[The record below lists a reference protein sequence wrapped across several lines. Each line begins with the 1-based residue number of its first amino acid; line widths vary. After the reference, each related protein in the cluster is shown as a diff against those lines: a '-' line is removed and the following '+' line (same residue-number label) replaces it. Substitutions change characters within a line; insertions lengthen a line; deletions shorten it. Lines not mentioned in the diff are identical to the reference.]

1 MINTALRLP
10 ASEIEA
16 LLQGRIIAV
25 MPNKFITLGREFAL
39 CPTDASINLLPVEQ
53 YYRPSFLPIAQSAFT
68 QLNSEGVLI
77 QPQQM
82 NLLPDEEQLKLPLLA
97 YKTAFIKA
105 WARCEMCQILNNA
118 ESLAYLSQLTIWTK
132 EGLQEI
138 LTQRQNIF
146 LVYLRVYQLPK
157 SIEIVVNSNSQFIP
171 VPQFINVTDTKPILN
186 DRTFAQRKRQLEKL
200 EPPLHPELEE
210 LQSAIASLTISQPAA
225 KQLDEDIKVFLGW
238 SSDKLIKQPDPN
250 LAWINDIAKLGD
262 RSIELEEKKT
272 NYQAG
277 TDFENVV
284 RDSLELLGFTI
295 DYAHK
300 GGAGGLDL
308 FCSKPYPLFGECK
321 AGRKIPNDTA
331 VQLLNLGML
340 RRPDLFNQ
348 AAKLIIGPGEPT
360 PQLQEAAKIQ
370 GMAIIKPETLQK
382 LVKLQSN
389 HHNSV
394 DLFKLKE
401 YLKAGQSDEE
411 VEKYID
417 QVYTEITLRSQMITA
432 VKELSEQDNE
442 SSKAT
447 HQSFTVTEI
456 RVHYNATHNPRLND
470 EVVHD
475 LLIELSSPLTGYL
488 GRIKGS
494 DCKSDRFYFLR
505 DLPIN

>member
-1 MINTALRLP
+1 MSESLLIDQAICLP
-10 ASEIEA
+10 AQEVEA
-16 LLQGRIIAV
+16 LIQGRTIAIIAR
-25 MPNKFITLGREFAL
+25 MFIDPGRQFAL
-39 CPTDASINLLPVEQ
+39 YPTNYSTLPLPLERYYNANLKQ
-53 YYRPSFLPIAQSAFT
+53 IAVNNAVKI
-68 QLNSEGVLI
+68 NSERVLI
-77 QPQQM
+77 
-82 NLLPDEEQLKLPLLA
+82 KV
-97 YKTAFIKA
+97 
-105 WARCEMCQILNNA
+105 WAKCELCQVLDDTETLDIL
-118 ESLAYLSQLTIWTK
+118 SKSTIWSTEALK
-132 EGLQEI
+132 EI
-138 LTQRQNIF
+138 LLQHHYIF
-146 LVYLRVYQLPK
+146 LAYLRVYELDELIEV
-157 SIEIVVNSNSQFIP
+157 SINSTSQFIALSQSATVIEANP
-171 VPQFINVTDTKPILN
+171 VIN

-210 LQSAIASLTISQPAA
+210 LQSAIASLSISQPAA
-225 KQLDEDIKVFLGW
+225 KQLDDDLKVFLGW
-238 SSDKLIKQPDPN
+238 SSDKLITQPDSN

-262 RSIELEEKKT
+262 RTIELEEKKT

-360 PQLQEAAKIQ
+360 TQLQDAAKIQ

-389 HHNSV
+389 HRNSV

-417 QVYTEITLRSQMITA
+417 QVYTDISLRSQIITA

-442 SSKAT
+442 TSKPI
-447 HQSFTVTEI
+447 HPSLTVTEI

-494 DCKSDRFYFLR
+494 DWNSDRFYFLR
-505 DLPIN
+505 DLLIN

>member
-1 MINTALRLP
+1 MNQQFSLPTALCLSVP
-10 ASEIEA
+10 DIEA
-16 LLQGRIIAV
+16 LIQGRTIAAL
-25 MPNKFITLGREFAL
+25 PRIFIRPGQRFAL
-39 CPTDASINLLPVEQ
+39 YPADSSV
-53 YYRPSFLPIAQSAFT
+53 S
-68 QLNSEGVLI
+68 
-77 QPQQM
+77 
-82 NLLPDEEQLKLPLLA
+82 
-97 YKTAFIKA
+97 IKA
-105 WARCEMCQILNNA
+105 WAKCELCQILD
-118 ESLAYLSQLTIWTK
+118 ETKPLDILSKLTIWTPK
-132 EGLQEI
+132 VLKEI
-138 LTQRQNIF
+138 LQKQQYLF
-146 LVYLRVYQLPK
+146 LAYLRVYQLPQLQ
-157 SIEIVVNSNSQFIP
+157 EISVNPNIQEKLGKFVSLPNSLTVSEAKP
-171 VPQFINVTDTKPILN
+171 VLN

-210 LQSAIASLTISQPAA
+210 LQSAIASLAISQPAA
-225 KQLDEDIKVFLGW
+225 KQLDDDIKVFLGW
-238 SSDKLIKQPDPN
+238 SSGKLIKQPDAN

-262 RSIELEEKKT
+262 RSIEQDDKKT

-360 PQLQEAAKIQ
+360 TQLQDAAKIQ

-389 HHNSV
+389 HRNSV

-411 VEKYID
+411 VDKYID
-417 QVYTEITLRSQMITA
+417 QVYTEMSLRSQMITA

-442 SSKAT
+442 TSKVT
-447 HQSFTVTEI
+447 HPSFTVTEI

-470 EVVHD
+470 ELVHD

-494 DCKSDRFYFLR
+494 DWKSDRFYFLR
-505 DLPIN
+505 DLLVN

>member
-1 MINTALRLP
+1 MNQQFSIPTALCLP
-10 ASEIEA
+10 VPDIEA
-16 LLQGRIIAV
+16 LIHGRTIAALPK
-25 MPNKFITLGREFAL
+25 MFIRPGQRFAL
-39 CPTDASINLLPVEQ
+39 YPADS
-53 YYRPSFLPIAQSAFT
+53 SGS
-68 QLNSEGVLI
+68 
-77 QPQQM
+77 
-82 NLLPDEEQLKLPLLA
+82 
-97 YKTAFIKA
+97 IKA
-105 WARCEMCQILNNA
+105 WAKCELCQILD
-118 ESLAYLSQLTIWTK
+118 ETKPLDILSKLTIWTPK
-132 EGLQEI
+132 VLKEI
-138 LTQRQNIF
+138 LQKQQYLF
-146 LVYLRVYQLPK
+146 LAYLRVYQLPQLQ
-157 SIEIVVNSNSQFIP
+157 EISVNPNIQEKLGKFVSLLNSLTVSEANP
-171 VPQFINVTDTKPILN
+171 VIN

-200 EPPLHPELEE
+200 EPPLHHELEE
-210 LQSAIASLTISQPAA
+210 LQSAIASLSISQPAA
-225 KQLDEDIKVFLGW
+225 KLLDDDIKVFLGW
-238 SSDKLIKQPDPN
+238 SSGKLIKQPNPD

-262 RSIELEEKKT
+262 RSIELEEKKS

-360 PQLQEAAKIQ
+360 TQLQDAAKIQ
-370 GMAIIKPETLQK
+370 GMAIINPETLEK

-389 HHNSV
+389 HRNSV

-417 QVYTEITLRSQMITA
+417 QVYKEMSLRSQIITA
-432 VKELSEQDNE
+432 VKQLSEQDNE
-442 SSKAT
+442 TAKAT
-447 HQSFTVTEI
+447 HPSFTVTEI

-494 DCKSDRFYFLR
+494 DWNGNHFYFLR
-505 DLPIN
+505 DLAIN

>member
-1 MINTALRLP
+1 MSNSVVINTAICLP
-10 ASEIEA
+10 APDVEA
-16 LLQGRIIAV
+16 LIQGRAIVAMCKNYIV
-25 MPNKFITLGREFAL
+25 PERRFAL
-39 CPTDASINLLPVEQ
+39 YPIDSSINVLPVEQ
-53 YYRPSFLPIAQSAFT
+53 YYHSSFLANA
-68 QLNSEGVLI
+68 
-77 QPQQM
+77 
-82 NLLPDEEQLKLPLLA
+82 
-97 YKTAFIKA
+97 KTALAQVSAETISVKA
-105 WARCEMCQILNNA
+105 WVKCEKCEPLHNT
-118 ESLAYLSQLTIWTK
+118 ESISALSLLTIWTT
-132 EGLQEI
+132 EALQEV
-138 LTQRQNIF
+138 LRQRHNIF
-146 LVYLRVYQLPK
+146 LLYLRVYKLPK
-157 SIEIVVNSNSQFIP
+157 IITLSIEVNSQFIYLNEPLTICEAKP
-171 VPQFINVTDTKPILN
+171 VLR
-186 DRTFAQRKRQLEKL
+186 DRTFAQRKYQLENRQ
-200 EPPLHPELEE
+200 PPQHPELEE
-210 LQSAIASLTISQPAA
+210 LQSAIASLSISQPAA
-225 KQLDEDIKVFLGW
+225 KQLDDDIKIFLGW
-238 SSDKLIKQPDPN
+238 STDKLIKQPDPN

-308 FCSKPYPLFGECK
+308 FCSEPYPLFGECK

-389 HHNSV
+389 HRNSV

>member
-1 MINTALRLP
+1 MSQSVLLQTALFLP
-10 ASEIEA
+10 APEVEA
-16 LLQGRIIAV
+16 LIRGQIIVA
-25 MPNKFITLGREFAL
+25 MPRKFIHPGQRFAL
-39 CPTDASINLLPVEQ
+39 YPANVSINLLPNEQ
-53 YYRPSFLPIAQSAFT
+53 HYRSNFLPVVQNFIGNLST
-68 QLNSEGVLI
+68 ETVLI
-77 QPQQM
+77 KSWAKCELCQM
-82 NLLPDEEQLKLPLLA
+82 
-97 YKTAFIKA
+97 
-105 WARCEMCQILNNA
+105 LNA
-118 ESLAYLSQLTIWTK
+118 PESLEALSRLTIWTTEVFQQTLVQK
-132 EGLQEI
+132 PYIFLAFLRVHLLPEPQEI
-138 LTQRQNIF
+138 TVQHQSGHFLPLPNSLT
-146 LVYLRVYQLPK
+146 VSEAK
-157 SIEIVVNSNSQFIP
+157 P
-171 VPQFINVTDTKPILN
+171 VLN

-210 LQSAIASLTISQPAA
+210 LQSAIASLAISQPAA
-225 KQLDEDIKVFLGW
+225 KQLDDDIKVFLGW
-238 SSDKLIKQPDPN
+238 SSDKLIKQPDAN

-360 PQLQEAAKIQ
+360 TQLQDAAKIQ

-389 HHNSV
+389 HRNSV

-417 QVYTEITLRSQMITA
+417 QVYTDISLRSQIITA

-442 SSKAT
+442 TLKPI
-447 HQSFTVTEI
+447 HPSFTVTEI

-494 DCKSDRFYFLR
+494 DWNSDRFYFLR
-505 DLPIN
+505 DLLIN

>member
-1 MINTALRLP
+1 MSIIIINGIQIPAFDVEMLTIGKLIVVPFNQFQKEGKIFWLYPGQNLP
-10 ASEIEA
+10 Y
-16 LLQGRIIAV
+16 
-25 MPNKFITLGREFAL
+25 
-39 CPTDASINLLPVEQ
+39 NLSLEQ
-53 YYRPSFLPIAQSAFT
+53 YYQPEYLAKAKICSQQHTTYPIH
-68 QLNSEGVLI
+68 
-77 QPQQM
+77 
-82 NLLPDEEQLKLPLLA
+82 
-97 YKTAFIKA
+97 IKA
-105 WARCEMCQILNNA
+105 WARCELHWHINQDQKQLLPKIA
-118 ESLAYLSQLTIWTK
+118 ESTIWQLSAL
-132 EGLQEI
+132 EY
-138 LTQRQNIF
+138 IF
-146 LVYLRVYQLPK
+146 QQYQVLKLLILRVYHL
-157 SIEIVVNSNSQFIP
+157 STLSVVNTPVYPSAFYWNKPEDLINNASENDTAIVSNASFFRRKNLLLTGNLYPYTDIETLQF
-171 VPQFINVTDTKPILN
+171 QCE
-186 DRTFAQRKRQLEKL
+186 Q
-200 EPPLHPELEE
+200 
-210 LQSAIASLTISQPAA
+210 IARNNPDVQHFNY
-225 KQLDEDIKVFLGW
+225 DIKKFLGW
-238 SSDKLIKQPDPN
+238 TSEASSEKVDQNCD
-250 LAWINDIAKLGD
+250 WINDIASLGN
-262 RSIELEEKKT
+262 RSKEEDEEKT

-308 FCSKPYPLFGECK
+308 FCSEPYPLFGECK

-348 AAKLIIGPGEPT
+348 AVKLIIGPGEPT
-360 PQLQEAAKIQ
+360 TQLQDAAKIQ

-389 HHNSV
+389 HRNSV

-417 QVYTEITLRSQMITA
+417 QVYTEISLRSQMITA

-442 SSKAT
+442 TSKVT
-447 HQSFTVTEI
+447 HPSFTVTEI

-470 EVVHD
+470 ELVHD

-494 DCKSDRFYFLR
+494 DWKSDRFYFLR
-505 DLPIN
+505 DLLVN

>member
-1 MINTALRLP
+1 MSNLLLLNTALCLP
-10 ASEIEA
+10 SPDVEG
-16 LLQGRIIAV
+16 LLQGRIIIAL
-25 MPNKFITLGREFAL
+25 PRTFIQPGRSFAL
-39 CPTDASINLLPVEQ
+39 YPSATSINV
-53 YYRPSFLPIAQSAFT
+53 
-68 QLNSEGVLI
+68 
-77 QPQQM
+77 
-82 NLLPDEEQLKLPLLA
+82 LPDEKYYKSNLLTITQ
-97 YKTAFIKA
+97 KVIPPISSETVWIQSWGK
-105 WARCEMCQILNNA
+105 CELCQIVNHS
-118 ESLAYLSQLTIWTK
+118 ESLKALSQLNIWTTK
-132 EGLQEI
+132 GLQEI
-138 LTQRQNIF
+138 LLQRKHIF
-146 LVYLRVYQLPK
+146 LAYLRVYLLSQP
-157 SIEIVVNSNSQFIP
+157 IEISVNPQSQFIGLPDPLKVSVDLP
-171 VPQFINVTDTKPILN
+171 VLN
-186 DRTFAQRKRQLEKL
+186 DRTFTQRKRQLEKL
-200 EPPLHPELEE
+200 EPPLNPELEE
-210 LQSAIASLTISQPAA
+210 LQSAIASLAISQPAA
-225 KQLDEDIKVFLGW
+225 KQLDEEIKVFLGW
-238 SSDKLIKQPDPN
+238 SSEKLIKQPDPN
-250 LAWINDIAKLGD
+250 LAWIYDIAKLGD

-360 PQLQEAAKIQ
+360 PQLQDAAKIQ
-370 GMAIIKPETLQK
+370 GMSIIKPETLQK

-389 HHNSV
+389 HCNSV

-417 QVYTEITLRSQMITA
+417 QVYTDISLRSQIITA

-442 SSKAT
+442 TAKT
-447 HQSFTVTEI
+447 IRPSFTVTEI

-475 LLIELSSPLTGYL
+475 LIIELSSPLTGYL

-494 DCKSDRFYFLR
+494 DWKSDRFYFLR
-505 DLPIN
+505 NLSIN